1 MQARTLKTARQD
13 QTGSARLDDSI
24 VLQVAGGLAGW
35 AVLMGYL
42 FLLPGLL
49 GQLIQPLMGA

>member
-1 MQARTLKTARQD
+1 MQATTLDNPRDAQAWFDKTHA
-13 QTGSARLDDSI
+13 
-24 VLQVAGGLAGW
+24 LQVAGGLAGW

-49 GQLIQPLMGA
+49 GQLMQPLMGA